1 MGMNAELVINMAIQF
16 EKVGMKFYKDIQRH
30 FPADSNEAKT
40 IEYLKREEAAHLK
53 YFEDIYNDLRAQKR
67 IFLQLGP
74 AQAEKIERFISQKFF
89 AEKEK
94 VRETLLHGANIID
107 ILLFA
112 ARMEM
117 DAITYY
123 KQMEQM
129 LPYAEKKILHRILKE
144 EGAHLQVILELIY
157 RIKNYTQ
164 NDMIP
169 IDGLDISKELSS
181 KTITNYRDAE
191 FQDLS
196 LLNTTLKTIID
207 NSDTDAAS
215 LIREALLPFL
225 SELDPEL
232 WMLYFYD
239 TDKDYCRLSDFHS
252 RNPSVTFENSLLPV
266 SNLLINQA
274 LARKEILVIQDPS
287 RNASIAG
294 TSDIRQAKEFVKEF
308 RNIIIIPFEG
318 IGAIEIINT
327 KGDFDP
333 NKVNREFTA
342 VLANII
348 RLISIEREGMNRF
361 NEFYK
366 FFTFSGTDVTIEE
379 IYRKALALIAKEI
392 QASYASIFHLTSN
405 KQKLMLMYG
414 ANYRFQDAQFIPV
427 AIEKTYMMDM
437 IKTGVGFT
445 SHEKNLD
452 RRKFE
457 VSILERLAADTV
469 TNFLAMPIML
479 EEEPVGEIILF
490 NKIGSFRRRDI
501 DFMEFMTKELA
512 AILVKRRQ
520 VKQILQIQQ
529 EGQYLSRYFSPN
541 LLKRLK
547 RGELMDKEGITEEIT
562 VLFADIRGFTPMS
575 ERMKPQDIIRMLNTY
590 FGKIVNIVLQND
602 GVIDKFIGD
611 AIFVYW
617 GVPIKHK
624 NDTLLA
630 TLTGI
635 AIQEEV
641 AFMKEKGI
649 LPPDF
654 HIGIGINKGPA
665 ILGNIGSEE
674 RLEFTA
680 IGDTV
685 NTASRLCGIALKDQ
699 ILVSG
704 SVYKDIFFD
713 LEVAPHGR
721 QALKGKS
728 QETLVYKVMSLKNH
742 FFEIYKK
749 AF

>member
-30 FPADSNEAKT
+30 FPPDSNEAKT

-67 IFLQLGP
+67 AMLQLSP
-74 AQAEKIERFISQKFF
+74 VQTEKIERFVNQKFF
-89 AEKEK
+89 AESEK
-94 VRETLLHGANIID
+94 TRETLLHDSNIID

-117 DAITYY
+117 DAINYY

-144 EGAHLQVILELIY
+144 EGAHLQVILELVY
-157 RIKNYTQ
+157 KIKNYSQ
-164 NDMIP
+164 NDLIP
-169 IDGLDISKELSS
+169 IDGLDITKELSS
-181 KTITNYRDAE
+181 KAITNYRDTE
-191 FQDLS
+191 YQDLS
-196 LLNTTLKTIID
+196 LLNTTLRTIID
-207 NSDTDAAS
+207 NSDTDASS

-239 TDKDYCRLSDFHS
+239 TDKDYCHLSDFHS
-252 RNPSVTFENSLLPV
+252 RNPSVTFENKLLPIT
-266 SNLLINQA
+266 NLLINQA
-274 LARKEILVIQDPS
+274 LARKEILVIADPE
-287 RNASIAG
+287 
-294 TSDIRQAKEFVKEF
+294 RQATIHGTWDIKKTKAYVKEL

-327 KGDFDP
+327 NGDFDP
-333 NKVNREFTA
+333 TKVNREFTA
-342 VLANII
+342 VLSNII
-348 RLISIEREGMNRF
+348 RVITIEREGMNRL

-366 FFTFSGTDVTIEE
+366 FFTFSGTDVNIEE
-379 IYRKALALIAKEI
+379 IYKKALSLIAKEI
-392 QASYASIFHLTSN
+392 QATYASIFHLTSN
-405 KQKLMLMYG
+405 KQKLMLMCG
-414 ANYRFQDAQFIPV
+414 ANFRFQDAQFIPV
-427 AIEKTYMMDM
+427 AIEKTYMADM
-437 IKTGVGFT
+437 LKTGVGFT
-445 SHEKNLD
+445 SHEKTLD
-452 RRKFE
+452 HKRFE
-457 VSILERLAADTV
+457 ISILERLSADTV
-469 TNFLAMPIML
+469 MNFLAMPIML
-479 EEEPVGEIILF
+479 EQEPVGEIILF
-490 NKIGSFRRRDI
+490 NKNGSFRRRDI
-501 DFMEFMTKELA
+501 DFMEFMAKELA

-520 VKQILQIQQ
+520 VKQIMQIQQ

-547 RGELMDKEGITEEIT
+547 KGEIFDKEGVTEEIT

-575 ERMKPQDIIRMLNTY
+575 ERMSPQEIIRLLNTY
-590 FGKIVNIVLQND
+590 FGRIVNIILQND

-649 LPPDF
+649 LPEDF

-685 NTASRLCGIALKDQ
+685 NTASRLCGIALKDE
-699 ILVSG
+699 ILVAG

-713 LEVAPHGR
+713 LEVAPHGK

-728 QETLVYKVMSLKNH
+728 KETLVYKVMNLKNQ